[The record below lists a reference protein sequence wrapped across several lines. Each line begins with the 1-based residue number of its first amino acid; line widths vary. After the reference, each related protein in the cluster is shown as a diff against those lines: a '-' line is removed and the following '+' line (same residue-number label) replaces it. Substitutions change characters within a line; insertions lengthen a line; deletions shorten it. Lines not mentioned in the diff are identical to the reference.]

1 MRWRW
6 RRLTLISEDQ
16 PPVSFVMVSAKP
28 RWLGKTFHVCRSP
41 LLMIKTFQL
50 TFGKGRKY
58 HCNVNCWWKFSGFCG
73 FRWLYFLPFTEC
85 NQIDIP
91 RRWQFLVWPLSPGSQ
106 VHSGDIHFAPL
117 TAGMVHFHKTNIFH
131 CMVLGIGIYKMLQS
145 NYSRSLVYTQGGVE
159 KEQVMMAYK
168 VMAPVQYK

>member
-1 MRWRW
+1 MRKRWNRW

-16 PPVSFVMVSAKP
+16 PSVSFVMVSAKP
-28 RWLGKTFHVCRSP
+28 RWLGKTFHVCRWP

-91 RRWQFLVWPLSPGSQ
+91 RRWQFLVWPLSPGSG
-106 VHSGDIHFAPL
+106 VHSGDIYYYSPVSLVKILITPCFL
-117 TAGMVHFHKTNIFH
+117 I
-131 CMVLGIGIYKMLQS
+131 LIQ
-145 NYSRSLVYTQGGVE
+145 YSRSLVYTQGGVE

-168 VMAPVQYK
+168 VWIIFYMGWFSTRFRS

>member
-1 MRWRW
+1 MRKRWNRW

-41 LLMIKTFQL
+41 LLMIKTFQQ

-85 NQIDIP
+85 CNQIDIP

-106 VHSGDIHFAPL
+106 VHSGDVHFAPL
-117 TAGMVHFHKTNIFH
+117 TAGMVHFHKTNIYH
-131 CMVLGIGIYKMLQS
+131 CMVLVGK
-145 NYSRSLVYTQGGVE
+145 VYTKCFNRIIPGHWCTPREGWR
-159 KEQVMMAYK
+159 KSK
-168 VMAPVQYK
+168 